1 MPAFLCPVVSP
12 TPGALGSFLP
22 TPQLGRPLR
31 KWCMASEDLGWEGK
45 IKLDLP
51 CVQVCLGLR
60 GFLGQGTCGAK
71 TRTVLGKAGWLVTL
85 PNTVACEELAKESG
99 VFSLERKHLDSL
111 LWSISKES
119 SWSGGSTS
127 VLCGPRGQN
136 ESQWRQ
142 LQLEPLRGGE
152 WRPHLLS
159 TYYAPGPGLASG
171 DAVMSGNSACLE
183 KFPCGGQTDGRVSA
197 AQCCD
202 RGGCRGW

>member
-1 MPAFLCPVVSP
+1 MLAFLCLVLSS

-22 TPQLGRPLR
+22 TPHLFRLLR
-31 KWCMASEDLGWEGK
+31 KWCMASEDLGWEGR

-51 CVQVCLGLR
+51 CAQVCLGLR
-60 GFLGQGTCGAK
+60 GFLGQGTCAAK
-71 TRTVLGKAGWLVTL
+71 PRTVLGKAGWLVTL

-119 SWSGGSTS
+119 SCSRGRRS

-152 WRPHLLS
+152 RRPHLLS

-171 DAVMSGNSACLE
+171 GAAMGGNGVCLE
-183 KFPCGGQTDGRVSA
+183 KFPCGGRAGERVA
-197 AQCCD
+197 AAVL
-202 RGGCRGW
+202 